1 MKQIVYQDIK
11 PTKKDRK
18 DMIQY
23 INLQLA
29 TLGQPL
35 FYDHNDAKTKYSNA
49 KFLALTEDLIKSFR
63 EKTRLL
69 SDHLPPADVRIQKFI
84 DDYLKD
90 IEFDSRLYRLPSTTF
105 VLNQKGLARELSLP
119 PNGNIFKSKQI
130 SSYRVK
136 QGILNNPANDKR
148 TTKGTFHIVRGGLP
162 VPLDK
167 KEVPKYTFAHL
178 LSAALNPSEEM
189 KVLPFTANQQ
199 EKAKVMASLLLRP
212 VVSPEVKGVMSEKS
226 MEVRFFAPGSLV
238 SNLDFVESIFGNA
251 GDPNLAVNDAALDVE
266 HWTGHTGCIILAP
279 HLTKLRKKDVGLPH
293 YDDATER
300 QKRDGMC
307 WKDEDE
313 LYNNGSAFKLTC
325 RDERGVVVTLI
336 ADNYFGYSKKEI
348 KTQISYSAN
357 LYGLVEEEH
366 AGGAITFPRG
376 NMTDKLFGKPFT
388 RKFKTKYSFNDTVKL
403 LGDRITVMPENYAV
417 DKKYPNIIYIPE
429 HADID
434 INKSKVYWEVDGR
447 EFSLKLSPQKI
458 YVHPTGHKFQL
469 IKHPTQ
475 ALWRIVD
482 TAPEGMFLHKPSTVS
497 GGGKSEISKSLQNA
511 IKYGAVYVHDFE
523 EDAKLAD
530 KVINYDYSKRWKD
543 PEENKTKSRSFLS
556 PHRTLGSAVKLLTPS
571 DLYNDEYNAFLESI
585 PVHIRTLVLYVK
597 RLYRSD
603 PKTKDWKKELTVEII
618 NGRKGTAL
626 MYNNS
631 KIMASYVRIG
641 FTDDG
646 GWYLHKLRSDFIP
659 SHKIQMED
667 DVTASITLPAKRINN
682 LNPEFKNKSL
692 KVVTNCESYLFQRPD
707 EAVIRGYDKE
717 AERDIV
723 QDNTFLTNY
732 EPLTRDKAIELYEDA
747 INFDKYTQ
755 PVKDLIKKV
764 IECEKD
770 EFFVVPSH
778 TRIVDGKPTKNPRY
792 LQRNVNTR
800 ETEEAYLAEMG
811 VRLHRK
817 IKSDA
822 PVNYT
827 VNAVL
832 PGRRNNPADHKNGI
846 RPLSVYNPI
855 HYQELPELFMDFIC
869 SLTGKSPSTTGAG
882 SEGAL
887 TKGPFNMLVPTT
899 DLNNALLSYILTG
912 YQGFTSAA
920 GHIGNNRFD
929 HDISILV
936 PEIWARLDPED
947 RDAKELIKN
956 KCLEKLEDFEYNG
969 KKVYASRLGY
979 RINENFAFRCMNRLF
994 DEPLA
999 VFNEKMLRPELQNM
1013 DDFVDGIENI
1023 VEAQKKVALNYFEDG
1038 SVEAAIPPLKILL
1051 HVMAYGQYEGKDIK
1065 DPELRRYFDRDYVI
1079 NSSWYKERLKLKQQ
1093 KDIEFYSNRVEYLND
1108 FMKNP
1113 ENAVLLDEM
1122 NIAERLNNARTMLE
1136 HVKSEDYLKEL
1147 KGTIGLDPL
1156 FRKTKRKEVA
1166 QLADVLMN

>member
-1 MKQIVYQDIK
+1 MKQDIYQGVK

-29 TLGQPL
+29 ALGQPL
-35 FYDHNDAKTKYSNA
+35 FYDDNDAKTKFSNA

-63 EKTRLL
+63 EKSRLL
-69 SDHLPPADVRIQKFI
+69 SNHLPPVDVRLQKFV

-90 IEFDSRLYRLPSTTF
+90 IEFESKRYRLPNDTF
-105 VLNQKGLARELSLP
+105 VLNQKGLAREISLP
-119 PNGNIFKSKQI
+119 PNGDEYKSELI

-136 QGILNNPANDKR
+136 QGILNNPVNDKR

-167 KEVPKYTFAHL
+167 KEVPKMAFAHL
-178 LSAALNPSEEM
+178 LSAALNPPEDMME
-189 KVLPFTANQQ
+189 LPFTSNQNS
-199 EKAKVMASLLLRP
+199 KARVMVSLLLRP

-251 GDPNLAVNDAALDVE
+251 GDPNLAVNDSALDVE
-266 HWTGHTGCIILAP
+266 HWTGHTGCVILAP
-279 HLTKLRKKDVGLPH
+279 QLTKLRKKDVGLPH
-293 YDDATER
+293 YDDASER
-300 QKRDGMC
+300 QKHDGMC

-313 LYNNGSAFKLTC
+313 LYNDGGAFKLTC
-325 RDERGVVVTLI
+325 RDDKGVVITLI

-357 LYGLVEEEH
+357 LFGLVEEEH
-366 AGGAITFPRG
+366 AGGAIAFPRG
-376 NMTDKLFGKPFT
+376 NMTDKVLGKPYTARFSKKYT
-388 RKFKTKYSFNDTVKL
+388 FKDSIKL
-403 LGDRITVMPENYAV
+403 LGNRVTVYPEGYAV
-417 DKKYPNIIYIPE
+417 DNRYQDIIYIPE
-429 HADID
+429 FADLD
-434 INKSKVYWEVDGR
+434 INKSKVSWNYKGK
-447 EFSLKLSPQKI
+447 EFSLKLSPKKVYI
-458 YVHPTGHKFQL
+458 HPSGHKFQL

-482 TAPEGMFLHKPSTVS
+482 TAPEGIFLHKPSTVS
-497 GGGKSEISKSLQNA
+497 GGGKSEISKSLLNA
-511 IKYGAVYVHDFE
+511 IKYSAVYIHDFE
-523 EDAKLAD
+523 KDAKLAD
-530 KVINYDYSKRWKD
+530 MVINYDYSNRFKD
-543 PEENKTKSRSFLS
+543 EERNRTKSRSFLS
-556 PHRTLGSAVKLLTPS
+556 PERTLGSTVKLLTTS
-571 DLYNDEYNAFLESI
+571 ELYNDEYNAFLESI
-585 PVHIRTLVLYVK
+585 PVHIRTLVLYIK
-597 RLYRSD
+597 RLYRSNA
-603 PKTKDWKKELTVEII
+603 KTGDWKDELSVEVI

-626 MYNNS
+626 MYNNN

-641 FTDDG
+641 FTQDG

-659 SHKIQMED
+659 SLKIQMED
-667 DVTASITLPAKRINN
+667 DISASITLPSNRMNN
-682 LNPEFKNKSL
+682 LNPQYKNRSVKL
-692 KVVTNCESYLFQRPD
+692 VTNCERYLFQRPD

-717 AERDIV
+717 AEQDIV
-723 QDNTFLTNY
+723 QENTFLTNY
-732 EPLTRDKAIELYEDA
+732 EPLVKEDAVELYEDA

-755 PVKDLIKKV
+755 PVKGLITSVVESDKKGY
-764 IECEKD
+764 
-770 EFFVVPSH
+770 FVVPSH

-792 LQRNVNTR
+792 LQRNINTC
-800 ETEEAYLAEMG
+800 ETLDSYIAEVG
-811 VRLHRK
+811 VRLYRK
-817 IKSDA
+817 TKSDA
-822 PVNYT
+822 PVNHP

-832 PGRRNNPADHKNGI
+832 PGRRNNPVDRKNGI

-899 DLNNALLSYILTG
+899 DLNNAILSYILTE
-912 YQGFTSAA
+912 YQGFSSAA
-920 GHIGNNRFD
+920 GYIGSENRFD

-936 PEIWARLDPED
+936 PEIWARLEPED

-956 KCLEKLEDFEYNG
+956 DCLEKLDDFEHNG

-999 VFNEKMLRPELQNM
+999 VFNERMLRPELQNI
-1013 DDFVDGIENI
+1013 DDFVDGINNI

-1038 SVEAAIPPLKILL
+1038 SVDAAIPPLKILL
-1051 HVMAYGQYEGKDIK
+1051 HIMAYGEYEGKDISSS
-1065 DPELRRYFDRDYVI
+1065 ELRKYFERDYVI
-1079 NSSWYKERLKLKQQ
+1079 NSDWYQERLKLKQQ
-1093 KDIEFYSNRVEYLND
+1093 KDVDFYSNMVKYLDD
-1108 FMKNP
+1108 FINNP
-1113 ENAVLLDEM
+1113 ENSVLIEDM
-1122 NIAERLNNARTMLE
+1122 NIEERL
-1136 HVKSEDYLKEL
+1136 VKAKSSLKHAQSEKYVEEL
-1147 KGTIGLDPL
+1147 VGTIGLDPL
-1156 FRKTKRKEVA
+1156 FKK
-1166 QLADVLMN
+1166 